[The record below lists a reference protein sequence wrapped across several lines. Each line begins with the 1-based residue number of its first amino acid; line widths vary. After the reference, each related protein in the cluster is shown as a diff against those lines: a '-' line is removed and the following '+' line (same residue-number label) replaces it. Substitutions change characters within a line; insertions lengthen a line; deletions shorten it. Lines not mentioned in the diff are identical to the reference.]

1 MKNLIRLFVHSFL
14 LLSFFNIAAQNYRNP
29 KAYINDFGKS
39 ELFVKEALME
49 YSKSIIESSP
59 DDRIQT
65 TMERI
70 YIKLE
75 DINNNLLKN
84 DTGINGDTT
93 LRDEFI
99 KLNSKTILLLKNK
112 ALKLNDYIV
121 QSNSDYEDIFKNFSY
136 KEKEITVYYSD
147 ILYYEKFKK
156 EFGLKYNILIR
167 NYTSKNV
174 FEYNAYQNLIF
185 YKLNVLDDKLV
196 TLFTLKDTEKVN
208 ECIIHMDNIL
218 KESEFKTR
226 EFKGEFDDESLNNI
240 TTELIYFFQN
250 QNVYLKELYYKYIEE
265 YLTFQEAKKNV
276 TENDDEKTIAEYNE
290 KVRKFNKSK
299 NDFFDS
305 LYENQIAKR
314 DLINRWYK
322 TNSLFLKNNIVFEDI
337 YDNFIKQKD
346 K

>member
-1 MKNLIRLFVHSFL
+1 M
-14 LLSFFNIAAQNYRNP
+14 SFFNIAAQNYRNP

>member
-1 MKNLIRLFVHSFL
+1 MKCLVSIFVYTIL
-14 LLSFFNIAAQNYRNP
+14 LLNFLNVTAQNYRNP

-49 YSKSIIESSP
+49 YSKSIIEASP

-75 DINNNLLKN
+75 NINENLLKN
-84 DTGINGDTT
+84 DIGINDDTA

-112 ALKLNDYIV
+112 ALKLNDYII
-121 QSNSDYEDIFKNFSY
+121 QSNSDYEDIFKNFFY
-136 KEKEITVYYSD
+136 KEKEITAYYSD

-156 EFGLKYNILIR
+156 EFGLKYKIAIR
-167 NYTSKNV
+167 NYNSKNV

-185 YKLNVLDDKLV
+185 YKMNVLDDKLV
-196 TLFTLKDTEKVN
+196 TLFKLKDREKVN
-208 ECIIHMDNIL
+208 ECIIHMDNIINESEY
-218 KESEFKTR
+218 KTSEFKGA
-226 EFKGEFDDESLNNI
+226 FADESLNNI
-240 TTELIYFFQN
+240 NIELIHFFQN
-250 QNVYLKELYYKYIEE
+250 QNVYLKELYFKYIEE
-265 YLTFQEAKKNV
+265 YLTFQEEKKV
-276 TENDDEKTIAEYNE
+276 ITENDDDETITEYNE
-290 KVRKFNKSK
+290 KVKKINKSK
-299 NDFFDS
+299 NAFIDS
-305 LYENQIAKR
+305 LYENQIAKN

-337 YDNFIKQKD
+337 YENFIKQKD

>member
-1 MKNLIRLFVHSFL
+1 MKNLIPVFVHYIL
-14 LLSFFNIAAQNYRNP
+14 LLSFLNTAAQNYRNP

-49 YSKSIIESSP
+49 YSKSIIEASP

-75 DINNNLLKN
+75 NINENLLKN
-84 DTGINGDTT
+84 DVGINDDTE

-99 KLNSKTILLLKNK
+99 KLNNKTILLLKNK

-136 KEKEITVYYSD
+136 KEKEITAYYAD

-167 NYTSKNV
+167 NYNSKNV

-196 TLFTLKDTEKVN
+196 TLFKLKDREKVN
-208 ECIIHMDNIL
+208 ECIIHMDNIINESEY
-218 KESEFKTR
+218 KTSEFKGAF
-226 EFKGEFDDESLNNI
+226 EDESLNNI
-240 TTELIYFFQN
+240 TIELIHFFQN

-265 YLTFQEAKKNV
+265 YLTFQEVKKIV
-276 TENDDEKTIAEYNE
+276 TENDDEKAIAEYNE
-290 KVRKFNKSK
+290 KVRKFNESK

-305 LYENQIAKR
+305 LYENQILKR
-314 DLINRWYK
+314 ELINRWYK

-337 YDNFIKQKD
+337 YENFIKQKD